1 MIEMDLNYYRKQGIK
16 IPMAFANQTPFVF
29 YDDLVEKIMNGNY
42 SNITSNMNDNEYD
55 NVA

>member
-1 MIEMDLNYYRKQGIK
+1 MDLNYYRKQGIK